1 MIEQGNLPIRRVNI
15 STQKMLVGIGSIL
28 ILLGWMTG
36 VGILF
41 GIVGAVLWL
50 ISMYQL
56 SNILGKPTIFQKA
69 LIGFVLNVAGMVI
82 AFAPFALT
90 MVIAFPFGLLVKI
103 VLFNLTRGKTLDVTL
118 DTSGLGFGALIVL
131 TVAFIAIM
139 VAYAIFV
146 FGFYL
151 QKQAYEIL
159 AQATAHNLFE
169 IAGLLMFIG
178 AITTILFGLG
188 LLLIIVGYIVL
199 TVAFFTAP
207 NEVEVKGTYDREVG
221 IVVDELGPYLPRG
234 KVSYLLLC

>member
-1 MIEQGNLPIRRVNI
+1 MIEQGNLSIRRVNI
-15 STQKMLVGIGSIL
+15 STQKMLSGIGSIL

-50 ISMYQL
+50 VSMYQL

-69 LIGFVLNVAGMVI
+69 LIGFILNVAGMVI

-90 MVIAFPFGLLVKI
+90 MVITFPFGLLAKI
-103 VLFNLTRGKTLDVTL
+103 LLFNLTTDETLDVTL
-118 DTSGLGFGALIVL
+118 DISELGFGALIVI
-131 TVAFIAIM
+131 TVALIAII

-178 AITTILFGLG
+178 AITTILLLG
-188 LLLIIVGYIVL
+188 LLLIIVGFIVL
-199 TVAFFTAP
+199 AVAFFTAP
-207 NEVEVKGTYDREVG
+207 NEVEVQGT
-221 IVVDELGPYLPRG
+221 
-234 KVSYLLLC
+234 

>member
-15 STQKMLVGIGSIL
+15 STQKMLGGIGSIL

-50 ISMYQL
+50 VSMYQL

-69 LIGFVLNVAGMVI
+69 LIGFILNVAGMVI

-90 MVIAFPFGLLVKI
+90 MVITFPFGLLAKI
-103 VLFNLTRGKTLDVTL
+103 LLFNLTTDETLDVTL
-118 DTSGLGFGALIVL
+118 DISELGFGALIVI
-131 TVAFIAIM
+131 TVALIAII

-151 QKQAYEIL
+151 QKQAYETL
-159 AQATAHNLFE
+159 AQATAHNLFK

-207 NEVEVKGTYDREVG
+207 NEVEVKGT
-221 IVVDELGPYLPRG
+221 
-234 KVSYLLLC
+234 

>member
-82 AFAPFALT
+82 AFAPFVLT

-159 AQATAHNLFE
+159 AQATAHNLFK
-169 IAGLLMFIG
+169 IAGLLLFIG
-178 AITTILFGLG
+178 ANTTILFGLG

-207 NEVEVKGTYDREVG
+207 NEVEVKGT
-221 IVVDELGPYLPRG
+221 
-234 KVSYLLLC
+234 

>member
-15 STQKMLVGIGSIL
+15 STQKMLGGIGSIL

-50 ISMYQL
+50 VSMYQL

-69 LIGFVLNVAGMVI
+69 LIGFILNVAGMVI

-90 MVIAFPFGLLVKI
+90 MVIAFPFGLLAKI
-103 VLFNLTRGKTLDVTL
+103 LLFNLTTDETLDVTL
-118 DTSGLGFGALIVL
+118 DISELGFGALIVI
-131 TVAFIAIM
+131 TVALIAII

-159 AQATAHNLFE
+159 AQATAHNL
-169 IAGLLMFIG
+169 L
-178 AITTILFGLG
+178 
-188 LLLIIVGYIVL
+188 
-199 TVAFFTAP
+199 
-207 NEVEVKGTYDREVG
+207 
-221 IVVDELGPYLPRG
+221 
-234 KVSYLLLC
+234 